1 MIDQSLPNRL
11 GPRPGRA
18 MPRRL
23 ALASALEGTTLLL
36 LLLVAV
42 PLKHFAGLPVA
53 VHMMGPAHGLA
64 FAFYAWSVI
73 EAAAAL
79 GWSGGEV
86 ARLLAAALVPFGA
99 FRNFGILG
107 IRGIFDRLGSPGGR
121 AADGGPAA

>member
-1 MIDQSLPNRL
+1 MTDHPSPTRL

-18 MPRRL
+18 MPPRL

-42 PLKHFAGLPVA
+42 PLKHFAGLPMA
-53 VHMMGPAHGLA
+53 VRMMGPAHGLA
-64 FAFYAWSVI
+64 FAFYVWSVI
-73 EAAAAL
+73 EAGAAL
-79 GWSGGEV
+79 GWGRAEV

-99 FRNFGILG
+99 F
-107 IRGIFDRLGSPGGR
+107 GIFGTFEIFGRLRPPGGR